1 MAAADPT
8 LVQRRRWVTLAVLCV
23 SLLVVG
29 IDNTILNVALPTLV
43 RDLHAS
49 QSQLQWIVDA
59 YAVVFA
65 GLLLT
70 AGSAGDRLGRKP
82 LLALGLALFGAGSA
96 ASAFARS
103 PLELASFRGFM
114 GIGGALI
121 MPATLSIITN
131 VFTDPRERARAIGA
145 WSATSGLGIAIGP
158 IAGGLLLDHFW
169 WGSVFLVNVPITAV
183 GILGTLLLVPN
194 SRDEHAPPPDPAGVA
209 LSILGLGS
217 LLWGIIEAP
226 TRGWSSSGILA
237 AFAAAGVLLGAFVLA
252 EVRSRHP
259 MLRLQH
265 FEDARFSGA
274 VASVALVFFALF
286 GTLFLLTQYLQ
297 FVLGYSALGT
307 GLRVA
312 PIAVALGVAAAV
324 SPRLAHRLGTKT
336 VVAGGL
342 AVVAAGLWW
351 LTSAGL
357 GTGYPSLLGMLA
369 VLGVGLGLALPPAT
383 DSIMGSLP
391 LNEAGVGSATNGT
404 MIQVGGALGVAVLGS
419 VLQTRYA
426 SKVDALMAGHHVPPA
441 IAGDIRSSIG
451 GALAVATRVGGPIGA
466 ALRHGASVGYV
477 EGMHV
482 ATIVATIVALAGVVA
497 ALLFL
502 PQRATREAGA
512 PTGSRRGAAL
522 DDTVATQ
529 VPAIPEAA
537 PSPTSPR
544 PAGAARPPAG
554 TVGAPRGRSR

>member
-1 MAAADPT
+1 MAVSDPA
-8 LVQRRRWVTLAVLCV
+8 LVYRRRWVTLAVLCV

-96 ASAFARS
+96 ASAFASS
-103 PLELASFRGFM
+103 PIELASFRGFM
-114 GIGGALI
+114 GVGGALI

-131 VFTDPRERARAIGA
+131 VFTEPRERARAIGA
-145 WSATSGLGIAIGP
+145 WSATSGLGIAVGP

-194 SRDEHAPPPDPAGVA
+194 SRDEHAPPPDPTGVA

-226 TRGWSSSGILA
+226 TRGWSSPAILA
-237 AFAAAGVLLGAFVLA
+237 AFAAAGALLGAFVVA
-252 EVRSRHP
+252 EIRSRHP

-312 PIAVALGVAAAV
+312 PIAVALGAASAI

-342 AVVAAGLWW
+342 AIVAAGLWW

-369 VLGVGLGLALPPAT
+369 VLGVGLGFALPPAT

-426 SKVDALMAGHHVPPA
+426 SKVGALLAGHHVPPA
-441 IAGDIRSSIG
+441 IADDILSSVG
-451 GALAVATRVGGPIGA
+451 GALAIAARVGGPIGA
-466 ALRHGASVGYV
+466 ALRHGASLGYV

-482 ATIVATIVALAGVVA
+482 ATIVATFVALAGVAA
-497 ALLFL
+497 ALAFL
-502 PQRATREAGA
+502 PQRATRRPERPSPAD
-512 PTGSRRGAAL
+512 RGAVLSGTAARSGPQ
-522 DDTVATQ
+522 TVTRTR
-529 VPAIPEAA
+529 AA
-537 PSPTSPR
+537 AGRGPTAGGRS
-544 PAGAARPPAG
+544 PAGAAG
-554 TVGAPRGRSR
+554 GPRGRAR